1 MYKFN
6 ERRREKES
14 RLSVFNSDF
23 FKFHLF
29 ENFSERCLEEEKNVK
44 EKKEITGSTNFR
56 SS

>member
-29 ENFSERCLEEEKNVK
+29 ENFSERCLEEGKNVK
-44 EKKEITGSTNFR
+44 EKKGE
-56 SS
+56 